1 MVSTP
6 GVGRSGSPDSSLSP
20 LADERDAR
28 RRLSRRYRIRRTR
41 RPDTDRRDTVADRV
55 VVLRDRDGLSFVADG
70 CAALADAANEIRLAR
85 AGDADLVRAYA
96 ELVVAYSRLMRDGLA
111 ERGETVRLA
120 IIDHLVERLR
130 QAQAGEV
137 AMSVLDL
144 VDRLHGE
151 LSSERVPV

>member
-1 MVSTP
+1 M
-6 GVGRSGSPDSSLSP
+6 
-20 LADERDAR
+20 
-28 RRLSRRYRIRRTR
+28 
-41 RPDTDRRDTVADRV
+41 ADRV